1 MGMAMV
7 MLNRRALLA
16 GVSASLL
23 PLQAKA
29 AWPERAITLLHGF
42 APGGGTDT
50 TARVIAE
57 GLSKA
62 LGQTMV
68 VETKPGA
75 GTTLAGAQIARA
87 APDGYTISL
96 ITATYAASSAFY
108 KSLPYRPVDDLKGI
122 CQVSESPYMFSNNAE
137 SPYKSLAELIA
148 AAQKAEPL
156 TFTYGTPGVGSGPH
170 LIVEQISQLAGVK
183 FQHIPFRGGAQA
195 VIEVLAKRVDFM
207 VDPPISMMEQIKAGK
222 FRALAVTTAERFP
235 SFPDVPTVAEAGFPG
250 YSAPAWYGLVGP
262 LGLPDDVVA
271 RLHAA
276 TVALLREDGVKERL
290 LSLGSQARS
299 SSPTAITDLLASD
312 VKRWGDVLE
321 KARIERI

>member
-1 MGMAMV
+1 M
-7 MLNRRALLA
+7 LA
-16 GVSASLL
+16 GLSASLL
-23 PLQAKA
+23 PFQAKA
-29 AWPERAITLLHGF
+29 AWPDRPITLLHGF

-57 GLSKA
+57 GLSRM
-62 LGQTMV
+62 LGQTVV
-68 VETKPGA
+68 VENKPGA

-122 CQVSESPYMFSNNAE
+122 CQVSESPYMFSNNTD
-137 SPYKSLAELIA
+137 SPHHSLAALIA

-170 LIVEQISQLAGVK
+170 LIVEQIAQLTGVK

-195 VIEVLAKRVDFM
+195 VIEVLAGRVDFM

-222 FRALAVTTAERFP
+222 FRALAVTTAQRFP
-235 SFPDVPTVAEAGFPG
+235 SFPDVPTVAEAGFPD

-262 LGLPDDVVA
+262 LGLPDDVVT
-271 RLHAA
+271 RVHDA
-276 TVALLREDGVKERL
+276 TVTLLKDDAIKERL
-290 LSLGSQARS
+290 LSLGSQARA
-299 SSPTAITDLLASD
+299 SSPTEVTDLLAAD
-312 VKRWGDVLE
+312 VKRWGGVLD
-321 KARIERI
+321 KAKIERI